1 MKRNDINMRRGTF
14 VLLYKRGGLLLWEG
28 ATTATCVWPV
38 NDAAT
43 PILWREKLAATKS
56 IRERDILM
64 C

>member
-14 VLLYKRGGLLLWEG
+14 VLLYKRGVCYCGKEPP
-28 ATTATCVWPV
+28 TATCVWPV